1 MGDEGLGSEILVPKF
16 SMADHPQDQSSDNP
30 QENAY
35 CKRPWAKEQ
44 SKLNTVSFNSKSFFP
59 NTHTHPNG
67 CAIYNSSNILSLI
80 TS

>member
-44 SKLNTVSFNSKSFFP
+44 SKLNTVSYNRKSSFP
-59 NTHTHPNG
+59 NTHTHTHTQMDVQFIIHP
-67 CAIYNSSNILSLI
+67 ISYL
-80 TS
+80 